1 MRKKR
6 LLFSTCLAL
15 LMSGYTG
22 EYAVAQTNGAKY
34 EQVISS
40 RPLTSVLKELEERF
54 NTKIIFSYE
63 DLEAY
68 KVNAKVKATSV
79 VDALKQVLAGLP
91 VTYSQ
96 SNGVISVK
104 VAPPEISISRANC

>member
-6 LLFSTCLAL
+6 LLFSSCLAL
-15 LMSGYTG
+15 LLSGYTG
-22 EYAVAQTNGAKY
+22 NYAIAQTGNVKY

-40 RPLTSVLKELEERF
+40 KPLTTVLKELEERF

-63 DLEAY
+63 DLDAY
-68 KVNAKVKATSV
+68 KVNASVKANTV

-91 VTYSQ
+91 VIYSQ
-96 SNGVISVK
+96 NNGVISVK
-104 VAPPEISISRANC
+104 VTPRILCKRLK